1 MLRCKLAISVAIIME
16 SMFAT
21 FAKIE
26 GRKNKNW
33 EAIKKA
39 QNKKDQYMKDL
50 MNQKSF
56 LDNDIK
62 RKHKE
67 CAVIK

>member
-1 MLRCKLAISVAIIME
+1 ME
-16 SMFAT
+16 SMSAT

-26 GRKNKNW
+26 QRKNKNW

-56 LDNDIK
+56 SETDIK
-62 RKHKE
+62 RKHEE
-67 CAVIK
+67 CAVWLKKIKRHTT